1 VSPRFDMRSRARD
14 PKALPVILFGGLLVL
29 LFAGFAVAQ
38 GIGKPDPS
46 GDVIAIVEEAPEEAG
61 EITQEDFDRALEQAA
76 ARSNIQSVPEP
87 GSRQY
92 EELKEVAMG
101 DLLDTVWIQGEAAE
115 QDVTVSER
123 QVEQQLGQ
131 IKTQNFRTEKEYRQ
145 FLETSGFTQQDVN
158 LRVEL
163 QLLSDDLQK
172 QVSEGA
178 PPVTQEQIEEYYEG
192 AQEQFELPAT
202 RDVRLI
208 LNRDRA
214 KVEQA
219 REALE
224 ADDSVASWRK
234 VAKQYSTDLASKS
247 NGGLRPGLTEG
258 LVEEPLNSEIFA
270 ASEGEIS
277 EPVKTPLGFYVFQ
290 VETIEPARTQEL
302 SEVRQQIKTQLEQ
315 TAEQEAFTTFIDDYG
330 SKWQTRTFC
339 ADDFIVE
346 RCANFEGT
354 GRPETAPA
362 SCYEEDPR
370 RPPEACPAPVVAL
383 QPALPGTISV
393 LTPQGQRL
401 PQRPIP
407 AGLTPLPEGGQPL
420 PGAVP
425 GLPPGAAP
433 TP

>member
-1 VSPRFDMRSRARD
+1 MSPRFDMRRRARD

-46 GDVIAIVEEAPEEAG
+46 GDVVAIVEDAPEEAG

-76 ARSNIQSVPEP
+76 ARSNVQDVPKP

-123 QVEQQLGQ
+123 QVEQQLEQ

-202 RDVRLI
+202 RDVRLV

-247 NGGLRPGLTEG
+247 NGGLRPDLTEG

-270 ASEGEIS
+270 AAEGEIS

-290 VETIEPARTQEL
+290 VEKIESARTQDL

-370 RPPEACPAPVVAL
+370 RPPEACPAPVAAV